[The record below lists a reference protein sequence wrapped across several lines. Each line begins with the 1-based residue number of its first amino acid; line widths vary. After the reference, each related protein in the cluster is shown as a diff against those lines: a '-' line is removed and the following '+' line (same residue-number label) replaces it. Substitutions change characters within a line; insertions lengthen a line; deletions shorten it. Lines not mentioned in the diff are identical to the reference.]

1 MSAASEDRLAG
12 YGALL
17 LRLTLGGV
25 LLSHGL
31 LKLLG
36 FSLPGTVDFF
46 ASLGLPGYLAYPVVA
61 GEIGG
66 GLLLILGLWSRW
78 VALAVLPILFGAL
91 WVHAG
96 NGWLFSSNGG
106 GWEFPL
112 VLALIAVSQ
121 SLLGNGAYAL
131 RWPEKWQWRR
141 GPQQPLAA

>member
-1 MSAASEDRLAG
+1 MSATHQAEHFPK

-31 LKLLG
+31 LKLLV
-36 FSLPGTVDFF
+36 FTLPGTVEFF
-46 ASLGLPGYLAYPVVA
+46 NALGFPGYLAYLVVA

-66 GLLLILGLWSRW
+66 GLLLILGLFTRW
-78 VALAVLPILFGAL
+78 VSLAVLPILLGAL

-96 NGWLFSSNGG
+96 NGWPFAVAGG

-112 VLALIAVSQ
+112 VLVLLALTQ
-121 SLLGNGAYAL
+121 SLLGDGAYAL
-131 RWPEKWQWRR
+131 RWPAKFQWRR
-141 GPQQPLAA
+141 HPQAATA

>member
-1 MSAASEDRLAG
+1 MSAVSEDHLAS

-31 LKLLG
+31 LKVLG
-36 FSLPGTVDFF
+36 YSLPGTVEFF
-46 ASLGLPGYLAYPVVA
+46 ASLGFPGYLAYPVVL
-61 GEIGG
+61 GEVAG
-66 GLLLILGLWSRW
+66 GLLLILGLYSRW
-78 VALAVLPILFGAL
+78 VSLAILPILLGAL

-96 NGWLFSSNGG
+96 NGWLFSANGG

-112 VLALIAVSQ
+112 VLVLIAVSQ

-131 RWPEKWQWRR
+131 RIPKKGLWRR
-141 GPQQPLAA
+141 GPQQALAA

>member
-1 MSAASEDRLAG
+1 MSAASEDQFAR

-17 LRLTLGGV
+17 LRLTLGAV

-36 FSLPGTVDFF
+36 YSLPGTIEFF
-46 ASLGLPGYLAYPVVA
+46 GSLGLPGYLAYPVVF

-66 GLLLILGLWSRW
+66 GVLLILGLFSRW
-78 VALAVLPILFGAL
+78 VSLAILPVLLGAL

-96 NGWLFSSNGG
+96 NGWLFSANGG

-121 SLLGNGAYAL
+121 FLLGAGAYAL
-131 RWPEKWQWRR
+131 HLPEKWHWRR
-141 GPQQPLAA
+141 KAQQPVIA

>member
-1 MSAASEDRLAG
+1 MSTASENRFAG

-36 FSLPGTVDFF
+36 FSLEGTVEFF
-46 ASLGLPGYLAYPVVA
+46 NSVGFPGYLAYPVVI

-66 GLLLILGLWSRW
+66 GLLLISGLFARW
-78 VALAVLPILFGAL
+78 VALAVLPILLGAL
-91 WVHAG
+91 SVHAG
-96 NGWLFSSNGG
+96 NGWLFSSTGG
-106 GWEFPL
+106 GWEFSL
-112 VLALIAVSQ
+112 VLVLLAVSQ

-131 RWPEKWQWRR
+131 RLPEKWQWRR

>member
-1 MSAASEDRLAG
+1 MSTTPRSEHFPK

-31 LKLLG
+31 LKLLV
-36 FSLPGTVDFF
+36 FTLPGTVEFF
-46 ASLGLPGYLAYPVVA
+46 NALGFSGYLAYLVVA

-66 GLLLILGLWSRW
+66 GLLLILGLFTRW
-78 VALAVLPILFGAL
+78 VSLAVLPILLGAL

-96 NGWLFSSNGG
+96 NGWLFSVAGG

-112 VLALIAVSQ
+112 VLVLLALTQ
-121 SLLGNGAYAL
+121 SLLGDGAYAL
-131 RWPEKWQWRR
+131 RWPEKLQWRR
-141 GPQQPLAA
+141 HQTAAA

>member
-46 ASLGLPGYLAYPVVA
+46 ASLGFPGYLAYPVVA
-61 GEIGG
+61 GEFGG
-66 GLLLILGLWSRW
+66 GLLLILGVWSRW

-131 RWPEKWQWRR
+131 RWPAKWLWRR